1 MVQTGNS
8 LFQRQTDESLER
20 NVRGI
25 HTISCLAGAALSCT
39 ARVSSKMHT
48 LYLWRRLRDTHLI
61 NARDFICMK
70 KEAAHS
76 NKRIL

>member
-48 LYLWRRLRDTHLI
+48 LYLWRRLRESTL
-61 NARDFICMK
+61 
-70 KEAAHS
+70 
-76 NKRIL
+76 NKRQRFRMHEKGSCSQQ